1 MSDLFY
7 DQLVSSGKLNAA
19 EIYLATLAKSGK
31 AVAAIAATS
40 VPAPVTDRIVKVHCS
55 KLSCRESILMPRSG
69 AHRWFCDA
77 HQVAGPVAVRNTEMA
92 PRELR
97 RTDSKTQVRWK
108 GRVYTAHYIGDDGV
122 AFKLK
127 NGNTV
132 NLDPSRVEWA

>member
-1 MSDLFY
+1 MSDLY
-7 DQLVSSGKLNAA
+7 YEQLVSSGKLRAA

-31 AVAAIAATS
+31 GVAALVALDC
-40 VPAPVTDRIVKVHCS
+40 APDQKIIKVHCG

-69 AHRWFCDA
+69 AHQWFCDT
-77 HQVAGPVAVRNTEMA
+77 HQVSGPVAVANTEMA

-97 RTDSKTQVRWK
+97 REKTQVRWR
-108 GRVYTAHYIGDDGV
+108 GRVYTAHYVGDDGV

-132 NLDPSRVEWA
+132 NLDPSRVEWV

>member
-1 MSDLFY
+1 MSDKFHA
-7 DQLVSSGKLNAA
+7 QLVADGKLRAA

-31 AVAAIAATS
+31 AVAAITALSAPSAAD
-40 VPAPVTDRIVKVHCS
+40 VDRIIKVHCA

-77 HQVAGPVAVRNTEMA
+77 HQVSGPVAVANTDIAE
-92 PRELR
+92 RQLR
-97 RTDSKTQVRWK
+97 REKTQVRWK

-132 NLDPSRVEWA
+132 NLDPSRVEWV